1 MLHEPPRRVNA
12 PGANASARRHSGRL
26 NCRHGAG
33 LGLLRNYDIVLG
45 YDIVVKLLGELNVHS
60 RTDAPVE
67 FAPALPCKVQ
77 ASAGG
82 RP

>member
-1 MLHEPPRRVNA
+1 MMLHEPLLSVNA
-12 PGANASARRHSGRL
+12 PAADATAGCRSRRH
-26 NCRHGAG
+26 CRHGAG
-33 LGLLRNYDIVLG
+33 LGLLLNYDIVLG
-45 YDIVVKLLGELNVHS
+45 YTIVVKLPGELNVRS

-67 FAPALPCKVQ
+67 FAPVLPCKVQ